1 MHGVDGRLFAWEMQM
16 RMKRLRPT
24 LAKQTLLCKQDTT
37 LDDVKK
43 ELSLEIHGK
52 MYTNLLFTNLE
63 WKFNPEHR
71 VNDLF
76 DGDFKLIS
84 RFGFPVCVQ
93 QERPL
98 DQNIPICLDLE
109 LSGQQWKV
117 DEHAMEEM
125 RLEETPGIQ
134 TMLQKFEEEVD
145 HKIKKILDGLDE
157 AENSSN
163 SNMISLNN
171 GLERCLVRL
180 GDPMARLPQ
189 DGSLCDETAR
199 LGIDAEVNVPM
210 DTNDDTGRKGSKT
223 GKRK

>member
-1 MHGVDGRLFAWEMQM
+1 M

-24 LAKQTLLCKQDTT
+24 LAKQTLLCEPDTT
-37 LDDVKK
+37 LEDVKK
-43 ELSLEIHGK
+43 ELSLELHGK
-52 MYTNLLFTNLE
+52 LYTNLLFTNLE

-98 DQNIPICLDLE
+98 DQNIPVCLDLE

-117 DEHAMEEM
+117 DEHALEEM
-125 RLEETPGIQ
+125 RMEETPGIL
-134 TMLQKFEEEVD
+134 TMIRKFEEEVSY
-145 HKIKKILDGLDE
+145 KNQKILDSLDE
-157 AENSSN
+157 ADNTSTS
-163 SNMISLNN
+163 ISIAINN
-171 GLERCLVRL
+171 GFERCLVML
-180 GDPMARLPQ
+180 GDPMAKLPQ
-189 DGSLCDETAR
+189 DGLCDETAR
-199 LGIDAEVNVPM
+199 LGIDNEANVPM
-210 DTNDDTGRKGSKT
+210 DTNEDSGKKGSKA